1 MKLTSVLCLA
11 CTALA
16 FAFAA
21 HPKAAEN
28 SLKLEDVTPALSS
41 LISSNQT
48 LEKLATGFKWT
59 EGPVWINDGYLL
71 FAEIP
76 SNSIRKWSPRQG
88 VSIFMQPSGYKGT
101 APYNGPESGSN
112 GMTLDRDGRL
122 TVAGHAQ
129 RDVWRLESMDPHGQI
144 TVLADSYQG
153 KRLNSPNDLVYRK
166 DGSLY
171 FTDPPYGLRSQS
183 DQDPEKQLKING
195 VYRIPDATDRTP
207 GSPPDNSKLQ
217 LLVSD
222 LPRPNGIA
230 FSPDNGTLYISNSE
244 PKKLWM
250 RYQVNSDGTVSG
262 GAVLFDATSD
272 KRVGGPDGI
281 KVDTEGDLYGTGPG
295 GIWIFSPGGKH
306 IGTIALPGR
315 AGNLAWGDQDA
326 KSLYIT
332 ASDSLYKVRVKV
344 PGLRP

>member
-1 MKLTSVLCLA
+1 MKLARNFFLA
-11 CTALA
+11 SAALA
-16 FAFAA
+16 FVFVFS
-21 HPKAAEN
+21 PEAAEN
-28 SLKLEDVTPALSS
+28 TLKLEDITPALSALVS
-41 LISSNQT
+41 PDQQLQ
-48 LEKLATGFKWT
+48 KLATGFKWT

-88 VSIFMQPSGYKGT
+88 VSIFLQPSGYKGA

-112 GMTLDRDGRL
+112 GMTLDSDGRL

-129 RDVWRLESMDPHGQI
+129 RDIWRLESLDPHGQI
-144 TVLADSYQG
+144 TILADRYQG
-153 KRLNSPNDLVYRK
+153 KRLNSPNDLVYKK

-171 FTDPPYGLRSQS
+171 FTDPPYGLRTQS
-183 DQDPEKQLKING
+183 DQDPDKQLKVNG
-195 VYRIPDATDRTP
+195 VYRIPDATNRAP
-207 GSPPDNSKLQ
+207 GSQPDNSKLQ
-217 LLVSD
+217 LIISD

-230 FSPDNGTLYISNSE
+230 FSPDNETLYVSNSE

-250 RYQVNSDGTVSG
+250 RYRVNSDGSVAHGTV
-262 GAVLFDATSD
+262 LYDATSD
-272 KRVGGPDGI
+272 KRIGGPDGI
-281 KVDTEGDLYGTGPG
+281 KVDTRGDLYGTGPG
-295 GIWIFSPGGKH
+295 GIWIFSPEGKH
-306 IGTIALPGR
+306 LGTIALPGR

-332 ASDSLYKVRVKV
+332 AAETLYKVRVKV